1 MVSAAFSAAS
11 GGSAASVGD
20 ELASAWN
27 ATVTSDLPASAAAA
41 LSITGRRVAAPTG
54 AYATAVSSRTSRLA
68 TSPPR
73 APAPRAR
80 WTSPWPSSTSLRC
93 PALATSSASNRKRR
107 TEGGVTGA
115 AVPRGAAGLVSRHE
129 QLRGRRGGRTRAPRH
144 PRRGGA
150 RARRRPPPRH
160 RREEGVASAEDAA
173 KEQEAEL
180 EENRDPQVKMPH
192 GSGHCRRGEEPGRRH
207 RGGE

>member
-1 MVSAAFSAAS
+1 MPPS
-11 GGSAASVGD
+11 
-20 ELASAWN
+20 
-27 ATVTSDLPASAAAA
+27 PA
-41 LSITGRRVAAPTG
+41 
-54 AYATAVSSRTSRLA
+54 
-68 TSPPR
+68 
-73 APAPRAR
+73 APRA
-80 WTSPWPSSTSLRC
+80 
-93 PALATSSASNRKRR
+93 SSAGTSNC
-107 TEGGVTGA
+107 GA
-115 AVPRGAAGLVSRHE
+115 DAVGELA
-129 QLRGRRGGRTRAPRH
+129 RRGTHAEEE
-144 PRRGGA
+144 A